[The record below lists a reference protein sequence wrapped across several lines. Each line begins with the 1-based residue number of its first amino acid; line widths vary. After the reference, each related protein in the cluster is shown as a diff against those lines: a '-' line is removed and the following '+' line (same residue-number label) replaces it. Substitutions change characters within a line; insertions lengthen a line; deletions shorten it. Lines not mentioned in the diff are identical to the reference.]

1 MQSATP
7 SAKLSVSVDLRYQFD
22 GAVLDNQP
30 VMLHLAAIPRVAGT
44 NLHVTVKQVAGL
56 DVAAGALSVQKVN
69 ATGVYRQQFAVTRRA
84 SAPANMR
91 VLVTMDMPEGAG
103 FGFFSIPL
111 DGGTNPQNKQDSV
124 KQR

>member
-84 SAPANMR
+84 SATMR
-91 VLVTMDMPEGAG
+91 PRPTPGK
-103 FGFFSIPL
+103 
-111 DGGTNPQNKQDSV
+111 T
-124 KQR
+124 